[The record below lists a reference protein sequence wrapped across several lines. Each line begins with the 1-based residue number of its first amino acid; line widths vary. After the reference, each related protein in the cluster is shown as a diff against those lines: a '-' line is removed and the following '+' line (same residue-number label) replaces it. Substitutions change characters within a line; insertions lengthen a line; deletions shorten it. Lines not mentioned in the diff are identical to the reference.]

1 MAKTAIGTA
10 LALRRHWTNGPQGL
24 TSGPTRRSAP
34 RGFCA
39 GVDRAIKI
47 VEMALQK
54 WGAPVYVRHE
64 IVHNKFVVD
73 GLRDLGAIFVEELSE
88 CPDDRPVIF
97 SAHGVPKSV
106 PNAAEARNMI
116 YVDATCPL
124 VSKVHIEAQRHADAG
139 LQMIMIG
146 HKGHP
151 ETIGTMGQLPDGEVL
166 LVETPD
172 DVADVDVR
180 DPNRLAY
187 VTQTTL
193 SVDDTADIVTALK
206 ARFPAIIGP
215 HKEDICYAT
224 TNRQE
229 AVKAMAPK
237 CDAMLVVGAPNSSNS
252 RRLVEVGAR
261 TGCPYAQLVQR
272 AADIDWRS
280 LDGITSIGI
289 TAGASAPEVLIN
301 EVIDAFKNRYDVT
314 TEIVETAQENVEFKV
329 PRVLRVPA

>member
-1 MAKTAIGTA
+1 MKKPPLTLY
-10 LALRRHWTNGPQGL
+10 LA
-24 TSGPTRRSAP
+24 AP

-54 WGAPVYVRHE
+54 WGPPVYVRHE

-73 GLRDLGAIFVEELSE
+73 GLRAKGAVFVEELQE

-106 PNAAEARNMI
+106 PAEAAQREMI

-124 VSKVHIEAQRHADAG
+124 VSKVHVEAQRHADAG

-151 ETIGTMGQLPDGEVL
+151 ETVGTMGQLPEGDVL
-166 LVETPD
+166 LVETVD
-172 DVADVDVR
+172 DVATVQVR
-180 DPNRLAY
+180 DPEKLAF

-193 SVDDTADIVTALK
+193 SVDDTKDIIAALQ
-206 ARFPAIIGP
+206 ARFPAIVGP

-229 AVKAMAPK
+229 AVKAVAPK
-237 CDAMLVVGAPNSSNS
+237 ADALLVVGAPNSSNS
-252 RRLVEVGAR
+252 RRLVEVASR
-261 TGCPYAQLVQR
+261 AGCQYAQLVQR
-272 AADIDWRS
+272 ATEIDWRAFE
-280 LDGITSIGI
+280 GISTVAV
-289 TAGASAPEVLIN
+289 TAGASAPEVLVN
-301 EVIDAFKNRYDVT
+301 EVIEAFSAHYDVT
-314 TEIVETAQENVEFKV
+314 VEPVETAVENVEFKV
-329 PRVLRVPA
+329 PRVLRQPA

>member
-1 MAKTAIGTA
+1 MTKPPLTLY
-10 LALRRHWTNGPQGL
+10 LA
-24 TSGPTRRSAP
+24 AP

-64 IVHNKFVVD
+64 IVHNRFVVE
-73 GLRDLGAIFVEELSE
+73 GLRAKGAVFVEELDD

-106 PNAAEARNMI
+106 PAQAQQRNMV

-124 VSKVHIEAQRHADAG
+124 VSKVHIEAQRHAENG

-146 HKGHP
+146 HRGHP
-151 ETIGTMGQLPDGEVL
+151 ETIGTMGQLPAGDVL
-166 LVETPD
+166 LVETVE
-172 DVADVDVR
+172 DVAGVTVR
-180 DPNRLAY
+180 DPARIAY

-193 SVDDTADIVTALK
+193 SVDDTADIVAALK
-206 ARFPAIIGP
+206 ARFPAIVGP

-229 AVKAMAPK
+229 AVKAIAPK
-237 CDAMLVVGAPNSSNS
+237 AEAMLVVGAPNSSNS
-252 RRLVEVGAR
+252 RRLVEVAAR
-261 TGCPYAQLVQR
+261 AGCGYSQLVQR
-272 AADIDWRS
+272 AGDIDWRA
-280 LDGITSIGI
+280 LDGIGSVGI
-289 TAGASAPEVLIN
+289 TAGASAPEVLVN
-301 EVIDAFKNRYDVT
+301 EVIDAFRDRFEVT
-314 TEIVETAQENVEFKV
+314 VEMVETAVERVEFKV
-329 PRVLRVPA
+329 PRVLREPA

>member
-1 MAKTAIGTA
+1 MTQQPLTLY
-10 LALRRHWTNGPQGL
+10 LA
-24 TSGPTRRSAP
+24 AP

-47 VEMALQK
+47 VEMALEK

-64 IVHNKFVVD
+64 IVHNKYVVD
-73 GLRDLGAIFVEELSE
+73 GLRDMGAVFVEELSE

-106 PNAAEARNMI
+106 PAAAQAREMV

-124 VSKVHIEAQRHADAG
+124 VSKVHIEAQRHADRG

-146 HKGHP
+146 HAGHP
-151 ETIGTMGQLPDGEVL
+151 ETLGTMGQLSDGEVL
-166 LVETPD
+166 LVETEA
-172 DVADVDVR
+172 DVAKVKVR
-180 DPNRLAY
+180 DPDRLAY

-193 SVDDTADIVTALK
+193 SVDDTAGVVAALT
-206 ARFPAIIGP
+206 ARFPNIVGP

-237 CDAMLVVGAPNSSNS
+237 CDAILVVGAPNSSNS
-252 RRLVEVGAR
+252 KRLVEVGAR
-261 TGCPYAQLVQR
+261 AGCDYAQLVQR
-272 AADIDWRS
+272 AEDIDWRA
-280 LDGITSIGI
+280 LEGIRSVGI
-289 TAGASAPEVLIN
+289 TAGASAPEVLID
-301 EVIDAFKNRYDVT
+301 EVIAAFEARFDVT
-314 TEIVETAQENVEFKV
+314 RDIVETAVENVEFKV
-329 PRVLRVPA
+329 PRVLREPA